1 MQSSLDASKADLQSV
16 LENGGGVLEQE
27 ESGLQ
32 GSKAAGEGK
41 LWFVAAHAWDLAGA
55 KKGGYVP
62 LASAFPPSRLCHDL
76 YQLSHG
82 ILYTRGEDPPSRAI
96 HLCLDGAGCEGLDA
110 G

>member
-62 LASAFPPSRLCHDL
+62 RPLTSWLHLPTRSRADSGFCFPPVTVVS
-76 YQLSHG
+76 
-82 ILYTRGEDPPSRAI
+82 
-96 HLCLDGAGCEGLDA
+96 
-110 G
+110 